1 MWNTEQVA
9 AGTNAGS
16 RLSSNVVVRQ
26 AYLAAVIASGG
37 VVLAASATEL
47 VSAPFPPMWLVLALL
62 TLVTGWA
69 TVRMPGFPIS
79 LSLSDTFTMAA
90 ALLFGPA
97 AGALLA
103 GADGLVM
110 SMGLARES
118 RTPTRVLFN
127 MAAAALAMWS
137 AASLFFWLVTPP
149 APIGRIVLPLA
160 LFGGVYFV
168 LNTGLVAGAVAIG
181 RRLPVHLVWRDHFL
195 PLWLTYC
202 VGTSFAG
209 LLLVSSAAGLATLQT
224 LVVALP
230 VVFIASMGL
239 KRGVD
244 HLRERSAQHA
254 VLRSYAFALR
264 STADAVLLTNAD
276 GRVTFMNAMAERLTG
291 WTEAAAR
298 GRPVE
303 EVFRPQPSRQRRGRQ
318 QPCHG
323 GRRARGVHARA
334 QGRHDL
340 PDRRDARVHPR
351 RGRADRR
358 RDQDLPRHHAAAC
371 GRTGTPRPP
380 SAGAGGARGR
390 RQCEPGKG

>member
-1 MWNTEQVA
+1 MAMWNTEELAVRNTPA
-9 AGTNAGS
+9 S
-16 RLSSNVVVRQ
+16 RLSFSAVRP
-26 AYLAAVIASGG
+26 AYLGAVIALGG
-37 VVLAASATEL
+37 CVLAASTMQL
-47 VSAPFPPMWLVLALL
+47 VSAPFPSMWLVLALL
-62 TLVTGWA
+62 TLITGWA

-103 GADGLVM
+103 GADALVM
-110 SMGLARES
+110 SIGLARES
-118 RTPTRVLFN
+118 RTATRVFFN

-149 APIGRIVLPLA
+149 APIGRIAVPLA
-160 LFGGVYFV
+160 LFGGTYFV
-168 LNTGLVAGAVAIG
+168 LNTGLVAGAVAVG

-209 LLLVSSAAGLATLQT
+209 LLLVSAAAGLATLQT

-254 VLRSYAFALR
+254 VLRSYASALR

-276 GRVTFMNAMAERLTG
+276 GRVTFLNAMAERLTG
-291 WTEAAAR
+291 WTEAGAR

-303 EVFRPQPSRQRRGRQ
+303 EVFRLQSSATDRAIGAWRAKGSSGSTSSPGRT
-318 QPCHG
+318 
-323 GRRARGVHARA
+323 ARA
-334 QGRHDL
+334 
-340 PDRRDARVHPR
+340 ARSKRCMPTSATR
-351 RGRADRR
+351 TSGS
-358 RDQDLPRHHAAAC
+358 AA
-371 GRTGTPRPP
+371 
-380 SAGAGGARGR
+380 
-390 RQCEPGKG
+390 